1 MGLYKKFVNQTRK
14 PEGTLGKMMVNGMN
28 SGHAKMADWGM
39 SHLPE
44 MNPSMVLDVGCGGG
58 RNARE
63 LAKKYPFSKVT
74 AIDYSEV
81 SVAKATEYN
90 KDLIEFGRI
99 IVKRG
104 DVSELRLP
112 EASYDL
118 ATAFETIYFWPGLE
132 KCFSEVAKVLKPG
145 GVFMIVNE
153 SDGTDE
159 TSLKY
164 EKIIEGMKCYTI
176 EQIEGALKAAGFSSV
191 SSDHFDGKPWITVIG
206 IKS

>member
-44 MNPSMVLDVGCGGG
+44 MNPSIVLDVGCGGG

-164 EKIIEGMKCYTI
+164 EKIIDGMKCYTT
-176 EQIEGALKAAGFSSV
+176 EQIEAALKSAGFSTV
-191 SSDHFDGKPWITVIG
+191 TSDHYNGKPWISVVA
-206 IKS
+206 IK